1 MQKND
6 SRSGLFYAL
15 ATFSLWGVFP
25 IYFKLL
31 SSLSY
36 VEIVAHRIVW
46 SVLLLAVV
54 LKFSRKFHR
63 VKSVLKNKKTALTL
77 FITALL
83 ITANWTIYIYGVEQG
98 RIVDTSLGYFINPF
112 FNMLLGVLILKE
124 KLDAVGKISAAIV
137 VAAIA
142 LQIYDA
148 GELPLIALFL
158 PASFALYGLIRKQIK
173 IPSLEGLFIETAF
186 VFPLAVVALFATVR
200 VGESHFSVSWF
211 GALIALSG
219 LATVVPLL
227 LFNAAAVRLNLSVLG
242 YLQYIS
248 PSMQFLIAVLIYDE
262 KVGILKSLSF
272 VLIWTA
278 LLLISLKS
286 IKKGK

>member
-1 MQKND
+1 M
-6 SRSGLFYAL
+6 
-15 ATFSLWGVFP
+15 
-25 IYFKLL
+25 
-31 SSLSY
+31 
-36 VEIVAHRIVW
+36 
-46 SVLLLAVV
+46 
-54 LKFSRKFHR
+54 
-63 VKSVLKNKKTALTL
+63 
-77 FITALL
+77 

-200 VGESHFSVSWF
+200 AGESHFSVSWF

-219 LATVVPLL
+219 PATVVPLL